1 MMNPNYIGTNIIG
14 FEVFSAIIYIVEI
27 SFEDEGQR
35 STFFFSR
42 TVIRVLLVIF
52 D

>member
-35 STFFFSR
+35 STFFFLSYSCTR
-42 TVIRVLLVIF
+42 AIGDI
-52 D
+52 